1 MRKRP
6 CKHIARIR
14 TNCMKKVGVT
24 ASFGYKQPFETRI
37 IEIDDKLV
45 NHTNLSEIL
54 DDMLKAEI
62 IEYHI
67 L

>member
-1 MRKRP
+1 
-6 CKHIARIR
+6 
-14 TNCMKKVGVT
+14 MKKVGVT

-37 IEIDDKLV
+37 IEIDDRLV
-45 NHTNLSEIL
+45 NHPNLSEIL

-67 L
+67 I